1 MELSY
6 NVLIVDD
13 VVDNIQIAMNI
24 LREENYNLTFALSGE
39 EALTLAN
46 TNQFDIILLD
56 IMMPNIDGFTVCERM
71 RAMPEYANVPIIF
84 LTAKTDIDSISR
96 AFELGGTDYV
106 TKPFHAAELLARVKS
121 QLELYRSR
129 LVLEENNLSLQ
140 IKMKYEK
147 KRLLNEV
154 EESQK
159 ELIYTLTEL
168 METCSSETGEHIK
181 RVANMVH
188 ILAKHYPLLTDD
200 DAETIFHAAP
210 MHDIGK
216 ATIPHHILH
225 KTEKLTDEEFAVMK
239 THTTVAHKFLK
250 NSKRKM
256 IQAADIIAMQHHE
269 RWDGSGYPKGLKGE
283 EIHPYGRVMAV
294 IDVFDALTH
303 KRCYKE
309 AWSIE
314 DSVAYIQEQSGTRF
328 DPELIDIFMENIDE
342 FVSIAR
348 T

>member
-39 EALTLAN
+39 EAITLAN

-56 IMMPNIDGFTVCERM
+56 IMMPNIDGFTVCERIKKI
-71 RAMPEYANVPIIF
+71 PEYVNVPIIF

-96 AFELGGTDYV
+96 AFEIGGSDYV
-106 TKPFHAAELLARVKS
+106 TKPFHAVELLARVKS
-121 QLELYRSR
+121 HLELYRSR
-129 LVLEENNLSLQ
+129 LILQENNLSLQ

-154 EESQK
+154 EEGQK

-168 METCSSETGEHIK
+168 METCSAETGEHIK
-181 RVANMVH
+181 RVAKMAH
-188 ILAKHYPLLTDD
+188 ILAKHYPLLTDA
-200 DAETIFHAAP
+200 DADTIFHAAP

-314 DSVAYIQEQSGTRF
+314 DSVAYMQEHSGTRF
-328 DPELIDIFMENIDE
+328 DPQLIDVFMENIDE

>member
-1 MELSY
+1 MDLNY

-24 LREENYNLTFALSGE
+24 LREENYNLTFAVSGE

-46 TNQFDIILLD
+46 SNQFDIILLD
-56 IMMPNIDGFTVCERM
+56 VMMPNIDGFTVCERM
-71 RAMPEYANVPIIF
+71 RSMPEYANVPIIF

-129 LVLEENNLSLQ
+129 LILEENNLSLQ

-181 RVANMVH
+181 RVATMAR

-225 KTEKLTDEEFAVMK
+225 KSEKLTDEEFIVMK
-239 THTTVAHKFLK
+239 KHTTAAHKFLK

-269 RWDGSGYPKGLKGE
+269 RWNGSGYPRGLRGE
-283 EIHPYGRVMAV
+283 EIHPYGRVMAIV
-294 IDVFDALTH
+294 DVFDALTH
-303 KRCYKE
+303 TRCYKE
-309 AWSIE
+309 AWTVE
-314 DSVAYIQEQSGTRF
+314 ESVAYMKEHSDIRF
-328 DPELIDIFMENIDE
+328 DPQLIDVFMEHIDE
-342 FVSIAR
+342 FISIAYS
-348 T
+348 

>member
-1 MELSY
+1 MELNY

-39 EALTLAN
+39 EALSLVD

-56 IMMPNIDGFTVCERM
+56 IMMPDIDGFTVCERL
-71 RAMPEYANVPIIF
+71 RKIPNYADVPIVF
-84 LTAKTDIDSISR
+84 LTAKIDIDSISR
-96 AFELGGTDYV
+96 AFEIGGTDYV
-106 TKPFHAAELLARVKS
+106 TKPFHAVELLARVKS

-129 LVLEENNLSLQ
+129 VILQENNLSLE
-140 IKMKYEK
+140 IKMKYER

-154 EESQK
+154 EEGQK

-168 METCSSETGEHIK
+168 METCSSETGEHVK
-181 RVANMVH
+181 RVAKMAY
-188 ILAKHYPLLTDD
+188 ILAKHHPLLTEG
-200 DAETIFHAAP
+200 DAVTVFHAAP

-225 KTEKLTDEEFAVMK
+225 KEGRLTDKEFTVMK
-239 THTTVAHKFLK
+239 THTTAAHKFLK
-250 NSKRKM
+250 NSKRKI

-269 RWDGSGYPKGLKGE
+269 KWDGTGYPEGLKGDA
-283 EIHPYGRVMAV
+283 IHPYGRVMAV

-314 DSVAYIQEQSGTRF
+314 EAIIYMKEHSGTRF
-328 DPELIDIFMENIDE
+328 EPQLIDIFMEHIDE
-342 FVSIAR
+342 FTEIVSH
-348 T
+348 